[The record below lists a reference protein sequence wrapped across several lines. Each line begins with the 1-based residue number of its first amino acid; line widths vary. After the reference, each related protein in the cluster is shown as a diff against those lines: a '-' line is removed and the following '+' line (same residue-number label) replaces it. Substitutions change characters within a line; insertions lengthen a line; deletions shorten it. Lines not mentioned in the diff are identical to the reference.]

1 MACFYGPFIWCYD
14 KPMFD
19 SVGNTLKALLAIAVL
34 MVGFG
39 FVLVPL
45 YDVVCDITGLNGK
58 TGVTT
63 NGEVEKNQPAVDDK
77 RTVTVQFDGNVRSD
91 LPWAF
96 RPTEFSME
104 VQLGKLYHTEYYA
117 KNTADFEIIGQA
129 VPSVAPAKASKYFNK
144 TECFCF
150 TEQLLQAGEEM
161 AMPLTFIIGRDLPED
176 VKLVTLSYTF
186 FNKYQQTGEQASVNE
201 KTDNNS

>member
-1 MACFYGPFIWCYD
+1 
-14 KPMFD
+14 MFD

-34 MVGFG
+34 MAGFA

-63 NGEVEKNQPAVDDK
+63 TADVENTQSVEDEN
-77 RTVTVQFDGNVRSD
+77 RTVTVQFDGTVKSD

-96 RPTEFSME
+96 RPTQFSME
-104 VQLGKLYHTEYYA
+104 VQLGKLYHAEYFA
-117 KNTADFEIIGQA
+117 KNTASVEIIGQA

-161 AMPLTFIIGRDLPED
+161 QMPLTFIISSDLPDD
-176 VKLVTLSYTF
+176 VQLVTLSYTF
-186 FNKYQQTGEQASVNE
+186 FNKYQVVDTAALEADSPH
-201 KTDNNS
+201 NNS

>member
-1 MACFYGPFIWCYD
+1 
-14 KPMFD
+14 MFD

-34 MVGFG
+34 MAGFA

-63 NGEVEKNQPAVDDK
+63 TAEVASSQSAVGEN
-77 RTVTVQFDGNVRSD
+77 RTVTVQFDGTVKSD

-96 RPTEFSME
+96 RPSQFSME
-104 VQLGKLYHTEYYA
+104 VQLGQLYHAEYYA
-117 KNTADFEIIGQA
+117 KNTAEVEIIGQA

-150 TEQLLQAGEEM
+150 TEQLLKAGEEM
-161 AMPLTFIIGRDLPED
+161 QMPLTFIISSDLPDD
-176 VKLVTLSYTF
+176 VNLVTLSYTF
-186 FNKYQQTGEQASVNE
+186 FNKYQV
-201 KTDNNS
+201 TDTAVSETDSSNNNS

>member
-1 MACFYGPFIWCYD
+1 
-14 KPMFD
+14 MFD
-19 SVGNTLKALLAIAVL
+19 GVGNTLKALLAIAVL
-34 MVGFG
+34 MAGFA

-63 NGEVEKNQPAVDDK
+63 TADVASNQTAVDEN
-77 RTVTVQFDGNVRSD
+77 RTVTVQFDGTVKSD

-96 RPTEFSME
+96 RPSQFSME
-104 VQLGKLYHTEYYA
+104 VRLGKLYHAEYYA
-117 KNTADFEIIGQA
+117 KNTAAVEIIGQA

-150 TEQLLQAGEEM
+150 TEQLLKAGEEM
-161 AMPLTFIIGRDLPED
+161 QMPLTFIISSDLPDD
-176 VKLVTLSYTF
+176 VNLVTLSYTF
-186 FNKYQQTGEQASVNE
+186 FNKYQM
-201 KTDNNS
+201 TDTAAVKAENPHNNS

>member
-1 MACFYGPFIWCYD
+1 
-14 KPMFD
+14 MFD

-39 FVLVPL
+39 YVLVPL

-63 NGEVEKNQPAVDDK
+63 SADVENTQSIEGEN
-77 RTVTVQFDGNVRSD
+77 RTVTVQFDGTVKSD
-91 LPWAF
+91 LPWTF
-96 RPTEFSME
+96 RPNKFSME
-104 VQLGKLYHTEYYA
+104 VQLGKLYHADYYA
-117 KNTADFEIIGQA
+117 KNTAAVEIVGQA

-161 AMPLTFIIGRDLPED
+161 QMPLTFIISSDLPDD

-186 FNKYQQTGEQASVNE
+186 FNKYQVADTAALKADSPH
-201 KTDNNS
+201 NNS

>member
-1 MACFYGPFIWCYD
+1 
-14 KPMFD
+14 MFN
-19 SVGNTLKALLAIAVL
+19 SVSNTLKGLLAIAVI

-45 YDVVCDITGLNGK
+45 YDVICKVTGLNGK

-63 NGEVEKNQPAVDDK
+63 VVEVEQNQQHSVVSN
-77 RTVTVQFDGNVRSD
+77 RTVTVQFDGTVKSD

-96 RPTEFSME
+96 HPTEFSME
-104 VQLGKLYHTEYYA
+104 VELGKLYHTEYYA
-117 KNTADFEIIGQA
+117 KNTSNIEIIGQA

-150 TEQLLQAGEEM
+150 TEQLLKAGEEM
-161 AMPLTFIIGRDLPED
+161 QMPLTFIISSDLPD
-176 VKLVTLSYTF
+176 NVNLVTLSYTF
-186 FNKYQQTGEQASVNE
+186 FNKYQVVDTAASV
-201 KTDNNS
+201 TDSSHNNS

>member
-1 MACFYGPFIWCYD
+1 
-14 KPMFD
+14 MFD

-39 FVLVPL
+39 YVLVPL

-63 NGEVEKNQPAVDDK
+63 TAEVEKNQPAVDDS
-77 RTVTVQFDGNVRSD
+77 RTVTVQFDGTVKSD
-91 LPWAF
+91 LPWTF
-96 RPTEFSME
+96 RPNKFSME
-104 VQLGKLYHTEYYA
+104 VQLGKLYHADYYA
-117 KNTADFEIIGQA
+117 KNTAAVEIVGQA

-161 AMPLTFIIGRDLPED
+161 QMPLTFIISRDLPDD

-186 FNKYQQTGEQASVNE
+186 FHKYQVVDTAARDSNSPN
-201 KTDNNS
+201 NNS

>member
-1 MACFYGPFIWCYD
+1 
-14 KPMFD
+14 MFD

-39 FVLVPL
+39 YVLVPL

-63 NGEVEKNQPAVDDK
+63 TAEVEKNQPAVDDS
-77 RTVTVQFDGNVRSD
+77 RTVTVQFDGTVKSD
-91 LPWAF
+91 LPWTF
-96 RPTEFSME
+96 RPNKFSME
-104 VQLGKLYHTEYYA
+104 VQLGKLYHADYYA
-117 KNTADFEIIGQA
+117 KNTAAVEIVGQA

-161 AMPLTFIIGRDLPED
+161 QMPLTFIISRDLPDD

-186 FNKYQQTGEQASVNE
+186 FNKYQVVDTAARDSNSPH
-201 KTDNNS
+201 NNS

>member
-1 MACFYGPFIWCYD
+1 
-14 KPMFD
+14 MFN
-19 SVGNTLKALLAIAVL
+19 SVGNTLKSLLAIAVI

-45 YDVVCDITGLNGK
+45 YDVICDITGLNGK

-63 NGEVEKNQPAVDDK
+63 TAEVEKNQTPGDAS
-77 RTVTVQFDGNVRSD
+77 RTVTVQFDGNVKSD
-91 LPWAF
+91 LPWSF
-96 RPTEFSME
+96 HPMEFSME

-117 KNTADFEIIGQA
+117 KNTAGIEIIGQA
-129 VPSVAPAKASKYFNK
+129 VPSVAPSKASKYFNK

-161 AMPLTFIIGRDLPED
+161 QMPLTFIISRDLPD
-176 VKLVTLSYTF
+176 NVNLVTLSYTF
-186 FNKYQQTGEQASVNE
+186 FNKYQVVDTAVLD
-201 KTDNNS
+201 TDNPHNNS

>member
-1 MACFYGPFIWCYD
+1 
-14 KPMFD
+14 MFD
-19 SVGNTLKALLAIAVL
+19 SVGNTLKALLTIAVL

-63 NGEVEKNQPAVDDK
+63 TAEVEKSQPAVDDT
-77 RTVTVQFDGNVRSD
+77 RTVTVQFDGNVKSD

-117 KNTADFEIIGQA
+117 QNTASVEIIWQA

-150 TEQLLQAGEEM
+150 TEQLLKAGEEM
-161 AMPLTFIIGRDLPED
+161 QMPLTFIISSDLPKE

-186 FNKYQQTGEQASVNE
+186 FNKYQVTDTAAST
-201 KTDNNS
+201 TDSSNNNS

>member
-1 MACFYGPFIWCYD
+1 
-14 KPMFD
+14 MFD

-63 NGEVEKNQPAVDDK
+63 TAEVEKNQQAVDSN
-77 RTVTVQFDGNVRSD
+77 RTVTVQFDGNVKSD

-96 RPTEFSME
+96 HPTEFSME
-104 VQLGKLYHTEYYA
+104 VQLGQLYHTEYYA
-117 KNTADFEIIGQA
+117 KNTAAVEIIGQA
-129 VPSVAPAKASKYFNK
+129 VPSVAPARASKYFNK

-150 TEQLLQAGEEM
+150 TEQLLKAGEEM
-161 AMPLTFIIGRDLPED
+161 QMPLTFIISRDLPEN

-186 FNKYQQTGEQASVNE
+186 FNKYQVVDSTASDTINPH
-201 KTDNNS
+201 NNS

>member
-1 MACFYGPFIWCYD
+1 
-14 KPMFD
+14 MFN
-19 SVGNTLKALLAIAVL
+19 SVGNTIKSLLAIAVL

-39 FVLVPL
+39 YGLVPL

-63 NGEVEKNQPAVDDK
+63 ADKVEKNQPAVDDN
-77 RTVTVQFDGNVRSD
+77 RTVTVQFDGNVKSD
-91 LPWAF
+91 LPWDF
-96 RPTEFSME
+96 HPTEFSME
-104 VQLGKLYHTEYYA
+104 VKLGTLYHTEYVA
-117 KNTADFEIIGQA
+117 KNTAAVEIIGQA

-150 TEQLLQAGEEM
+150 TEQLLKAGEEM
-161 AMPLTFIIGRDLPED
+161 NMPLTFIISSDLPED

-186 FNKYQQTGEQASVNE
+186 FNKYQVTESAASITNNPH
-201 KTDNNS
+201 NNS

>member
-1 MACFYGPFIWCYD
+1 
-14 KPMFD
+14 MFD

-34 MVGFG
+34 MAGFA

-63 NGEVEKNQPAVDDK
+63 TADVASAESAVDEN
-77 RTVTVQFDGNVRSD
+77 RTVTVQFDGTVKSD

-96 RPTEFSME
+96 RPSQFSME
-104 VQLGKLYHTEYYA
+104 VQLGKLYHAEYYA
-117 KNTADFEIIGQA
+117 KNTAAVEIIGQA

-150 TEQLLQAGEEM
+150 TEQLLKAGEEM
-161 AMPLTFIIGRDLPED
+161 QMPLTFIISSDLPDD

-186 FNKYQQTGEQASVNE
+186 FNKYHV
-201 KTDNNS
+201 TDTAAIEAENPHNNS

>member
-1 MACFYGPFIWCYD
+1 
-14 KPMFD
+14 MFD
-19 SVGNTLKALLAIAVL
+19 SVSNTLKALLTIAVL

-63 NGEVEKNQPAVDDK
+63 NAEVEKNQPAVDDN
-77 RTVTVQFDGNVRSD
+77 RTVTVQFDGNVKSD

-96 RPTEFSME
+96 QPTEFSME

-117 KNTADFEIIGQA
+117 KNTASVEIIGQA

-150 TEQLLQAGEEM
+150 TEQLLKAGEEM
-161 AMPLTFIIGRDLPED
+161 QMPLTFIISSDLPED

-186 FNKYQQTGEQASVNE
+186 FNKYQVTDTAAST
-201 KTDNNS
+201 TDRININS